1 MIKYRIALVCV
12 SLSKLLALLCLLES
26 FEDTHLLL
34 TVLSPDSHL
43 LVPIPPAAPAWD
55 LDDLCSRPCLT
66 INFLYINFLYINF
79 LHINFLYINFL
90 SGGLVPLPP
99 VCQLAICRE
108 RE

>member
-43 LVPIPPAAPAWD
+43 LVPIHPAAPAWD

-79 LHINFLYINFL
+79 L